1 MKYTTKEL
9 GLIFVEAVNG
19 SQQHS
24 KEFVEEITPYIRK
37 IIFSHRVNITD
48 VDDIVQDIFFRLF
61 YHGESFD
68 PEKGNITGWVSTIT
82 GRTLVDR
89 YRREK
94 KRKEDIPLVGEGGF
108 AYKSDRMEES
118 ERAFFMFSIF
128 SPTMSER
135 ERDFVKLH
143 FFEGY
148 SYEECS
154 KAMNIPSGTLKS
166 AVSRMYNRFRDVV
179 KEEKGVLVS

>member
-37 IIFSHRVNITD
+37 IVFSNRVNATD
-48 VDDIVQDIFFRLF
+48 VDDIIQDVFFRLF
-61 YHGESFD
+61 SHGKSFD
-68 PEKGNITGWVSTIT
+68 PEKGTITGWASAIT

-94 KRKEDIPLVGEGGF
+94 KRKEDVPFIGEEGF
-108 AYKSDRMEES
+108 VRKNSRMEES
-118 ERAFFMFSIF
+118 ERAFFLFSIF

-154 KAMNIPSGTLKS
+154 KAMDIPSGTLKS